1 MISLKPLLSLSII
14 TITLP
19 LSHTPCKQVPY
30 HPLNSW
36 VGMPGGG
43 SGRNGFTH
51 GRQFG
56 VFVYDMKGLRAPPSS
71 LSEAEEEDVGGNGGG
86 DSGGGG
92 TAADERRSSYDGS
105 RIAPVM
111 GSHDVR
117 EVVGR
122 FITVTFEIVDQR
134 PPTQKRER
142 GDGGGVGGEAT
153 AGGEEDDDGPPRK
166 YTVTV
171 SEGSNAVS
179 PLAQVEYSSPGTY
192 TIEVE
197 LDGPRLANLVVL
209 VVNEHGQACQ
219 TSLTVS
225 YNRHYYRYLKWV
237 ATLPLFLVGIPLL
250 LTPERRWNSGP
261 SSGSGDS
268 SSSGD
273 MRGTELPS

>member
-1 MISLKPLLSLSII
+1 
-14 TITLP
+14 
-19 LSHTPCKQVPY
+19 
-30 HPLNSW
+30 
-36 VGMPGGG
+36 
-43 SGRNGFTH
+43 
-51 GRQFG
+51 
-56 VFVYDMKGLRAPPSS
+56 MKGLRAPPSS
-71 LSEAEEEDVGGNGGG
+71 LSEAEEEEEEEEDGGNGGG
-86 DSGGGG
+86 DNNGGGGG

-134 PPTQKRER
+134 PPTQRRERGGEER

-261 SSGSGDS
+261 SSGSDDS